1 VPIIVGYF
9 VAHYLSTF
17 VATGQQTLGQ
27 LSDPLGT
34 GADLLGTAGLG
45 ANVFLSYHVTALA
58 VTKVL
63 AVVIGHLLGA
73 FAAHDRAVRILP
85 RGRELVGQ
93 LPLLLVMVV
102 FTTGGL
108 YLLLA
113 S

>member
-1 VPIIVGYF
+1 
-9 VAHYLSTF
+9 
-17 VATGQQTLGQ
+17 
-27 LSDPLGT
+27 
-34 GADLLGTAGLG
+34 
-45 ANVFLSYHVTALA
+45 
-58 VTKVL
+58 
-63 AVVIGHLLGA
+63 
-73 FAAHDRAVRILP
+73 VRILP